1 MLRFIQEKRL
11 VSSRMKLLV
20 AVSGGPDSVCLLHI
34 LVKLRNEL
42 DIELH
47 LAHLN
52 HQLRGADAQADAD
65 YVADL
70 AHRLEIPASVERRD
84 VKAYQAEHHVSM
96 EEAAREVRYRFLAD
110 VAAATKAERVAV
122 GHTTD
127 DYVETILLHL
137 IRGSGTR
144 GLRGLQPTSRWQ
156 SAGVSL
162 TVIRPLLEIS
172 REETNTYCSDHQL
185 APRTDTSNMLL
196 EPLRN
201 KIRHQLLPLL
211 QNYNPQ
217 VTEALLRTANI
228 AADDLAFIDEE
239 VIRLRGKVTWK
250 EKDTVVFDKKSFLA
264 LPSALKRHLLRTSIE
279 SLLGN
284 LKDVVQVISRQ

>member
-1 MLRFIQEKRL
+1 MAF
-11 VSSRMKLLV
+11 
-20 AVSGGPDSVCLLHI
+20 
-34 LVKLRNEL
+34 
-42 DIELH
+42 
-47 LAHLN
+47 
-52 HQLRGADAQADAD
+52 
-65 YVADL
+65 Y
-70 AHRLEIPASVERRD
+70 
-84 VKAYQAEHHVSM
+84 
-96 EEAAREVRYRFLAD
+96 
-110 VAAATKAERVAV
+110 KAERVAV

-211 QNYNPQ
+211 RNYNPQ
-217 VTEALLRTANI
+217 VTEAHEVRVVVVPKREGVPAVQPAQVAKTAVFTTPDFQHLSLPT
-228 AADDLAFIDEE
+228 ADVSQVCDLGCTTMGRQYVSGMRLCRAFSDNP
-239 VIRLRGKVTWK
+239 GT
-250 EKDTVVFDKKSFLA
+250 TYG
-264 LPSALKRHLLRTSIE
+264 PTSE
-279 SLLGN
+279 HSG
-284 LKDVVQVISRQ
+284 V

>member
-1 MLRFIQEKRL
+1 
-11 VSSRMKLLV
+11 MKLLV

-52 HQLRGADAQADAD
+52 HQLRGVDAEADAD

-156 SAGVSL
+156 SAGMSIL
-162 TVIRPLLEIS
+162 VIRCIS
-172 REETNTYCSDHQL
+172 M
-185 APRTDTSNMLL
+185 AATS
-196 EPLRN
+196 R
-201 KIRHQLLPLL
+201 KLP
-211 QNYNPQ
+211 
-217 VTEALLRTANI
+217 A
-228 AADDLAFIDEE
+228 
-239 VIRLRGKVTWK
+239 K
-250 EKDTVVFDKKSFLA
+250 
-264 LPSALKRHLLRTSIE
+264 
-279 SLLGN
+279 
-284 LKDVVQVISRQ
+284 